1 MKPGEKQFWR
11 VANAT
16 IQDFLQLQ
24 IQENGTLQPMEL
36 VALDG
41 YPLAQTRKETTILIP
56 PAGRAEF
63 IVQAPP
69 AGGKRRLLH
78 QRLQHRPN
86 GKPGYRR
93 KARQHPDQQQRDCR
107 ADA

>member
-41 YPLAQTRKETTILIP
+41 YPLTQTRKETTILIP

-69 AGGKRRLLH
+69 AGGSAVFFTNAYNTGPTGKRGSPR
-78 QRLQHRPN
+78 
-86 GKPGYRR
+86 
-93 KARQHPDQQQRDCR
+93 
-107 ADA
+107 